1 MNFMCALVSLLSIL
15 PFTKPAYQVKVERDV
30 VYAHT
35 VGYWT
40 HAPVG
45 DRKAFPSLIFQLR
58 STRPLDL
65 DMDIYLPEGDSS
77 AARPLLLM
85 MHGGSFFVGH
95 KEEAGQAGWCEYFA
109 SLGYVAVSIN
119 YRLGFRPT
127 REDLAAAEIRAL
139 EDADA
144 ALDYLLGREDLR
156 IDPDHLFAAG
166 TSAGAITALR
176 LAFRPGDHPRIRAVG
191 NFWGSVHDLGV
202 LEQGSAAILSFQSPD
217 DPVMP
222 YGQGYPFRTAKRGN
236 WVPSQWFSEPMYGTG
251 AIYERAKELG
261 LRAEHHPCPEPRHRL
276 HIADDGT
283 FTERFYEIRDRM
295 ASFFAAE
302 F

>member
-1 MNFMCALVSLLSIL
+1 M
-15 PFTKPAYQVKVERDV
+15 
-30 VYAHT
+30 
-35 VGYWT
+35 
-40 HAPVG
+40 
-45 DRKAFPSLIFQLR
+45 
-58 STRPLDL
+58 
-65 DMDIYLPEGDSS
+65 
-77 AARPLLLM
+77 
-85 MHGGSFFVGH
+85 
-95 KEEAGQAGWCEYFA
+95 
-109 SLGYVAVSIN
+109 
-119 YRLGFRPT
+119 
-127 REDLAAAEIRAL
+127 
-139 EDADA
+139 
-144 ALDYLLGREDLR
+144 
-156 IDPDHLFAAG
+156 
-166 TSAGAITALR
+166 
-176 LAFRPGDHPRIRAVG
+176 G

-295 ASFFAAE
+295 ATFFAE
-302 F
+302 ELTPLSSGPDRR